1 MRGKYEL
8 RILYLYECFKLYIKH
23 RPHFGCEALS
33 RWYPVWMCSLQ
44 SRESRFANRR
54 PWINFDAVASVEKLV
69 NHTSRVF
76 EYGCGG
82 TTLFLADRVSELVSV
97 EHDLGWFKCVQ
108 EKMRGCTDACWIP
121 HLVSPSPSVTPATPL
136 ASDPDAYVS
145 ADVRFSGFSFQDYV
159 ATIEAYQ
166 DNSFDLVL
174 IDGRARPSCFKH
186 ALHKVKFG
194 GTIVLNNAERP
205 QYAYIETV
213 ARALGFEVE
222 EFWGPA
228 PYERYFSRM
237 LFLRKV
243 QRYFALNDLDKKLE
257 RYLDFDGGVFVEA
270 GANDGVKQS
279 NTLHFEACRGWRGL
293 LVEPVPE
300 LARKCR
306 LHRPRSIVEA
316 VALVAPTEAGR
327 PVTLRYADLMSVI
340 KGGMKTA
347 EEEQRHVEAGLKVQ
361 EIAKTFEVEA
371 PSATLSGLLDKHGIS
386 QVHLLSLDLEG
397 YERKALEGLDFARHR
412 PQFILVEARYRDEIE
427 QYLAPLYE
435 LKEELSHHDLLF
447 QCRENLTPRTLGQ
460 S

>member
-8 RILYLYECFKLYIKH
+8 PRYIYECLKLYIKH
-23 RPHFGCEALS
+23 RPHFRREALS
-33 RWYPVWMCSLQ
+33 QCYPDWVRSLQ
-44 SRESRFANRR
+44 SRERTLADQR
-54 PWINFDAVASVEKLV
+54 PWGNFDAVASIKNLLS
-69 NHTSRVF
+69 HSSRVF

-82 TTLFLADRVSELVSV
+82 STLFFADRVKELVSV
-97 EHDLGWFKCVQ
+97 EHDPRWFKCVQ
-108 EKMRGCTDACWIP
+108 EKIGGHTYACWIP
-121 HLVSPSPSVTPATPL
+121 HLIPPSPSAVPATRL

-145 ADVRFSGFSFQDYV
+145 AEVRFSGLSFCDYA

-166 DNSFDLVL
+166 DNFFDLVL

-205 QYAYIETV
+205 QYGYIDIV
-213 ARALGFEVE
+213 ARALGFEIE

-228 PYERYFSRM
+228 PYERHFSRVLLM
-237 LFLRKV
+237 RKV
-243 QRYFALNDLDKKLE
+243 QRYFALNELDKKLE
-257 RYLDFDGGVFVEA
+257 QYLNFDGGVFVEA

-279 NTLHFEACRGWRGL
+279 NTLHFEACRGWHGL

-306 LHRPRSIVEA
+306 LHRPRSIVEG
-316 VALVAPTEAGR
+316 VALVAPMEAGR

-347 EEEQRHVEAGLKVQ
+347 EEEQKHVEAGIKVQ
-361 EIAKTFEVEA
+361 ELSNTFEIDV
-371 PSATLSGLLDKHGIS
+371 PSATLSELLDKHGIS

-397 YERKALEGLDFARHR
+397 YERKALEGLDFSRHR
-412 PQFILVEARYRDEIE
+412 PQFILVEARYREEIE
-427 QYLAPLYE
+427 QYLAPYYQ

-447 QCRENLTPRTLGQ
+447 QCRENVLSNTQ
-460 S
+460 

>member
-8 RILYLYECFKLYIKH
+8 PRYLYECLKLYIKH
-23 RPHFGCEALS
+23 RPHFRREALS
-33 RWYPVWMCSLQ
+33 QWYPDWVRSIQ
-44 SRESRFANRR
+44 SKEDRFVDRR
-54 PWINFDAVASVEKLV
+54 PWINFDAMATLEKLV
-69 NHTSRVF
+69 HHTSRVF

-82 TTLFLADRVSELVSV
+82 STLFFAGRVSELVSV
-97 EHDLGWFKCVQ
+97 EHDPRWFTCVQ
-108 EKMRGCTDACWIP
+108 EKMGGHTDACWIP
-121 HLVSPSPSVTPATPL
+121 HLVAPSSSVAPATHL

-145 ADVRFSGFSFQDYV
+145 ADVHFSGFSFRDYA

-205 QYAYIETV
+205 QYAYIDMV
-213 ARALGFEVE
+213 ARALGFEIK

-228 PYERYFSRM
+228 PYERHFSRV
-237 LFLRKV
+237 LLLRKV
-243 QRYFALNDLDKKLE
+243 QRYFALNNLDKNLE
-257 RYLDFDGGVFVEA
+257 RYLNFDGGVFVEA

-279 NTLHFEACRGWRGL
+279 NTLHFEACRGWHGL
-293 LVEPVPE
+293 LVEPIPE

-306 LHRPRSIVEA
+306 LQRPRSVVEA
-316 VALVAPTEAGR
+316 VALVAPMEAGM

-347 EEEQRHVEAGLKVQ
+347 EEEQKHVEAGIMVQ
-361 EIAKTFEVEA
+361 GLSKTFEVEA
-371 PSATLSGLLDKHGIS
+371 SSATLSDLLDKHGIS

-397 YERKALEGLDFARHR
+397 YELKALKGLDFARHR

-427 QYLAPLYE
+427 QYLAPFYD

-447 QCRENLTPRTLGQ
+447 QCREIALSSTQ
-460 S
+460 

>member
-8 RILYLYECFKLYIKH
+8 PRYLYECLKLSIKH
-23 RPHFGCEALS
+23 RPYCKRETLS
-33 RWYPVWMCSLQ
+33 RWYPDWVRSL
-44 SRESRFANRR
+44 ESDGTRLVDRR
-54 PWINFDAVASVEKLV
+54 PGINFDAVASLENLAD
-69 NHTSRVF
+69 HSSRVF

-82 TTLFLADRVSELVSV
+82 ATLFFADRVSELVSV
-97 EHDLGWFKCVQ
+97 EHDPEWLKCVKD
-108 EKMRGCTDACWIP
+108 EMERRAHACWVP
-121 HLVSPSPSVTPATPL
+121 HLVSPSPAAVPAMHL
-136 ASDPDAYVS
+136 AIDPDAYVS
-145 ADVRFSGFSFQDYV
+145 AEVQFSGFSFRDYA

-174 IDGRARPSCFKH
+174 INGRARPSCFKH

-194 GTIVLNNAERP
+194 GTIILNNAERP
-205 QYAYIETV
+205 QYAYIDLV
-213 ARALGFEVE
+213 ARALGFEIE

-228 PYERYFSRM
+228 PYERHFPRLLLM
-237 LFLRKV
+237 RKV

-257 RYLDFDGGVFVEA
+257 QYLNFDGGVFVEA

-279 NTLHFEACRGWRGL
+279 NTLHFEACRGWHGL

-306 LHRPRSIVEA
+306 RHRPRSIVEA
-316 VALVAPTEAGR
+316 VALVAPMEADK

-347 EEEQRHVEAGLKVQ
+347 EEEQKHVEAGIKVQ
-361 EIAKTFEVEA
+361 ALSTTFEIEV

-386 QVHLLSLDLEG
+386 RVHFLSLDLEG
-397 YERKALEGLDFARHR
+397 YERKALEGLDFSRHR
-412 PQFILVEARYRDEIE
+412 PQFILVEARYREEIE
-427 QYLAPLYE
+427 QYLTPYYE

-447 QCRENLTPRTLGQ
+447 QCRENLQLPETK
-460 S
+460 

>member
-8 RILYLYECFKLYIKH
+8 PRYLYECLKLSIKH
-23 RPHFGCEALS
+23 RPYCRREALS
-33 RWYPVWMCSLQ
+33 RWYPDWLRSLQ
-44 SRESRFANRR
+44 SSGTRFVDRR
-54 PWINFDAVASVEKLV
+54 PWINFDAVTSLEKLV
-69 NHTSRVF
+69 HHSSRVF

-82 TTLFLADRVSELVSV
+82 STLFFADRVSELVSV
-97 EHDLGWFKCVQ
+97 EHDPVWLKCVQ
-108 EKMRGCTDACWIP
+108 AEIGGRTHARWIP
-121 HLVSPSPSVTPATPL
+121 HLVSPSRCVVPATHL
-136 ASDPDAYVS
+136 AGDPDAYVS
-145 ADVRFSGFSFQDYV
+145 AEVRFSGFSFRDYT

-205 QYAYIETV
+205 QYAYIDIV
-213 ARALGFEVE
+213 ARALGFEMK

-228 PYERYFSRM
+228 PYERHFSRVLLM
-237 LFLRKV
+237 RKV
-243 QRYFALNDLDKKLE
+243 QRHFALNDLDKKLE
-257 RYLDFDGGVFVEA
+257 QYLNFDGGVFVEA

-279 NTLHFEACRGWRGL
+279 NTLHFEACRGWHGL
-293 LVEPVPE
+293 LIEPVPE

-306 LHRPRSIVEA
+306 LNRPRSIVEA
-316 VALVAPTEAGR
+316 VALVAPMEAGR

-347 EEEQRHVEAGLKVQ
+347 EEEQKHVEAGIKVQ
-361 EIAKTFEVEA
+361 ELSNTFDIEV
-371 PSATLSGLLDKHGIS
+371 PSATLSRLLDKHGIS

-397 YERKALEGLDFARHR
+397 YERKALEGLDFSRHR
-412 PQFILVEARYRDEIE
+412 PQFILVEARYRKEIE
-427 QYLAPLYE
+427 QYLAPYYE

-447 QCRENLTPRTLGQ
+447 QCRENVLSSTQ
-460 S
+460 

>member
-8 RILYLYECFKLYIKH
+8 PRYLYECLKLSIKH
-23 RPHFGCEALS
+23 RPYCRREALS
-33 RWYPVWMCSLQ
+33 RWYPEWVRSLQ
-44 SRESRFANRR
+44 SSGTRLVDRR
-54 PWINFDAVASVEKLV
+54 PCINFDAAASLENLAGPS
-69 NHTSRVF
+69 SRVF

-82 TTLFLADRVSELVSV
+82 TTLFFADRVNELVSV
-97 EHDLGWFKCVQ
+97 EHDPVWFKCVQ
-108 EKMRGCTDACWIP
+108 EEMKGGSHACWIP
-121 HLVSPSPSVTPATPL
+121 HLVPPSPSVVPAAHP

-145 ADVRFSGFSFQDYV
+145 ADVRLSDFSFRDYV
-159 ATIEAYQ
+159 ETIEAYP

-205 QYAYIETV
+205 QYGYIDIV
-213 ARALGFEVE
+213 ARALGFEIE

-228 PYERYFSRM
+228 PSERKFSRVLLM
-237 LFLRKV
+237 RKV
-243 QRYFALNDLDKKLE
+243 QRYFALNDLDKKLGQ
-257 RYLDFDGGVFVEA
+257 YLNFEGGVFVEA

-279 NTLHFEACRGWRGL
+279 NTLHFEACRGWHGL

-306 LHRPRSIVEA
+306 LHRPRSKVEA

-327 PVTLRYADLMSVI
+327 SVTLRYADLMSVI

-347 EEEQRHVEAGLKVQ
+347 EEEQKHVEAGIKVQ
-361 EIAKTFEVEA
+361 ELSDTFEIKV
-371 PSATLSGLLDKHGIS
+371 PTATLSGLFDKHGIS

-397 YERKALEGLDFARHR
+397 YERKALEGLDFSRHR
-412 PQFILVEARYRDEIE
+412 PQFILVEARYRGEIE
-427 QYLAPLYE
+427 QYLAPYYE

-447 QCRENLTPRTLGQ
+447 QCRENVLSSIQ
-460 S
+460 

>member
-8 RILYLYECFKLYIKH
+8 PRYLYECLKLSIKH
-23 RPHFGCEALS
+23 RPYCRPKALS
-33 RWYPVWMCSLQ
+33 RWYPVWVRSLQ
-44 SRESRFANRR
+44 SSGTRLADRR
-54 PWINFDAVASVEKLV
+54 PCINFDAVASLENLAG
-69 NHTSRVF
+69 HRSRIF

-82 TTLFLADRVSELVSV
+82 ATLFFADRVSELVSI
-97 EHDLGWFKCVQ
+97 EHDPGWFKCVQ
-108 EKMRGCTDACWIP
+108 EKMGGHPHACWTP
-121 HLVSPSPSVTPATPL
+121 HLVSPTSSVVPATHL

-145 ADVRFSGFSFQDYV
+145 SEVRFSGFSFRDYA

-194 GTIVLNNAERP
+194 GAIVLNNAERP
-205 QYAYIETV
+205 QYAYIESV
-213 ARALGFEVE
+213 ARALGFEIE

-228 PYERYFSRM
+228 PYERNFSRVLLM
-237 LFLRKV
+237 RKV

-257 RYLDFDGGVFVEA
+257 QHLDFDGGIFVEA

-279 NTLHFEACRGWRGL
+279 NTLHFETCRGWHGL

-306 LHRPRSIVEA
+306 IRRPRSIVEA
-316 VALVAPTEAGR
+316 VALVAPMEAGR

-347 EEEQRHVEAGLKVQ
+347 EEEQKHVEAGIKVQ
-361 EIAKTFEVEA
+361 ELPNTFEIEV
-371 PSATLSGLLDKHGIS
+371 PSATLSGLFDKHGIS

-397 YERKALEGLDFARHR
+397 YERKALEGLDFSRHR

-427 QYLAPLYE
+427 QYLAPYYE

-447 QCRENLTPRTLGQ
+447 QCRENLLAGTQ
-460 S
+460 